1 MRTRLIANL
10 NWLLLDNIFRLVGGV
25 LVGIWIA
32 RYLGV
37 EQYGLL
43 SYVLAF
49 VSPFGAVAKLGFDRV
64 VVRDLVRQPDK
75 AGEIL
80 GTIFWLKLAAGIVA
94 FSFSIAIAWYTKSG
108 DTQFVFLVAVIAV
121 GMLFNAADSYD
132 IYYQVHLKSKR
143 VVVPRSIAFLI
154 FTAYKCA
161 LIIGEFPIEYIAA
174 AYGLELAFGGLLVA
188 WNYYCDRGVD
198 KMPWRFDKTVCLSL
212 LKDGWPLILTS
223 ALVMLHTRVDQIMIG
238 NMLDAA
244 AVGLFS
250 VAVRLS
256 EIWLFVPMLLVQSVT
271 PHLLRIREGN
281 EARYHARMIQL
292 YSIMFWSGIF
302 VAVLATLYGEHL
314 IVLLFGEEYRSAFI
328 PLAWII
334 WAGVF
339 KSQGVAASIWMVGE
353 NTQKYRLII
362 NLIAVA
368 MNIALNLILIPEYGM
383 LGAAVASLLSIG
395 ISTWIIPLFFA
406 SMRQMNLDILR
417 SINPK
422 RLFI

>member
-49 VSPFGAVAKLGFDRV
+49 VSLFGAVAKLGFDRV

-188 WNYYCDRGVD
+188 WNYYRDRGVD

-256 EIWLFVPMLLVQSVT
+256 EIWLFVPMLLVQSIT

-292 YSIMFWSGIF
+292 YSIMFWSGIL

-334 WAGVF
+334 WTGVF